1 MVSDIKELST
11 WIIALV
17 TLAIIVAWTLWAFSK
32 KRSDASEDTSLTK
45 GG

>member
-11 WIIALV
+11 WIIAIFTLV
-17 TLAIIVAWTLWAFSK
+17 VIIGWALLSFSK